1 MKDTDWE
8 ILYELYKNP
17 NMTKVAN
24 LLYITQPSL
33 TKRLQHMEEEFQ
45 VTIVNRTTKGLEFTK
60 EGEYLAQQAKKYLD
74 FINQTRNVLKELKD
88 TSDGEIVIGASYTFS
103 KYTLSDILLSYS
115 KTHPHTR
122 FTIVNDQSNILFRKM
137 FDDSIDVGFIRGDYD
152 GAVNRTLIAVNSA
165 YLVTREPVDFDE
177 IRDMQFIGY
186 KTNDKSRDILENWWN
201 ERFETEMPT
210 GMTVGYV
217 DVAWQVV
224 AKGLG
229 YTLCFLPDNYE
240 NEYGLCLT
248 PLVDKNGEPVTRN
261 TWFLYSK
268 NKRMT
273 AVLEEFVGYIEEYCN
288 FKKRDKDE
296 GNRLEDTDSP
306 V

>member
-8 ILYELYKNP
+8 ILYELHKNP

-33 TKRLQHMEEEFQ
+33 TKRIQHMEEEFQ
-45 VTIVNRTTKGLEFTK
+45 VTIVNRTTKGLEFTQ
-60 EGEYLAQQAKKYLD
+60 EGEFLAEQARKYME
-74 FINQTRNVLKELKD
+74 FMNTTRMRLKEIKD
-88 TSDGEIVIGASYTFS
+88 SADGEIVIGASYTFS
-103 KYTLSDILLSYS
+103 KYTLSDLLLTYRME
-115 KTHPHTR
+115 HPNIR
-122 FTIVNDQSNILFRKM
+122 FSIVNDQSNILFRKM
-137 FDDSIDVGFIRGDYD
+137 FDESLDVAFIRGDYE
-152 GAVNRTLIAVNSA
+152 GSVNRTLIAVNKA
-165 YLVTREPVDFDE
+165 YLVTREPVDLE
-177 IRDMQFIGY
+177 KLKEMQFISY
-186 KTNDKSRDILENWWN
+186 KTNDRSREIIAGWWK
-201 ERFETEMPT
+201 ETFDMDLPA

-240 NEYGLCLT
+240 NEYDLCLT
-248 PLVDKNGEPVTRN
+248 PLMHGDGTFVTRN

-273 AVLEEFVGYIEEYCN
+273 KVLEDFVTYIEKHCN
-288 FKKRDKDE
+288 LKRVIKDE
-296 GNRLEDTDSP
+296 GNRLENTDHT